1 MQILEIEKKYAE
13 LKTALTELNSKRTK
27 LLFITEY
34 FSDILPTNN
43 SNLTEAYIVEFIPDF
58 LKYIRLLEIRG
69 LDLNSLSKINEQLK
83 TISGQNFNEIDKE
96 EIFKTLNAIDEK
108 FSTMNKWL
116 SGVNTSPTKPKIYF
130 PVLEK
135 NERGFG
141 RGYLESINVEIK
153 NGEQKF
159 HISPSEY
166 ENDGQL
172 DKQIALCFSTAI
184 NYCKKFIPKIK
195 SAHTVYLH
203 FENKLGLYTGNSLG
217 IALTLAF
224 IEAILKYYNSATVV
238 NVNGCIA
245 VTGGIDDNSKIIS
258 TSKAIIEI
266 KTEAVF
272 YSDAQIFCVPKID
285 EIWAEEKLLE
295 LNEKYPDRNLK
306 IVGLTDLNDLL
317 DRRQIVDI
325 RKQKLEIRT
334 VKFVKKNWISA
345 VAAVLLA
352 VLFSYLYLIDWDKN
366 PDSFY
371 ADGSS
376 IHVKNKNGRTL
387 LSIYH
392 SLEKPFYLNSN
403 AMKYILQLRD
413 IDGDGANEII
423 YVSPQKQTENNSTIQ
438 SSIMA
443 IKNLT
448 DTIWTYTFR
457 DSVLS
462 EREILSCVYTIN
474 IIDRANFNGVDAL
487 ICYATN
493 TTSFSNAVFLLDVKT
508 GKRINKTHWCSGHI
522 TGGMLLDI
530 NKDGKD
536 DLVLTGIDNGYEDA
550 VIWGVELD
558 ELDGYRFTV
567 PSYIIKNKSKSDLL
581 FYLRIPKN
589 DFERYIGTRT
599 SSIEPGTLSY
609 LASDSLITFITNSFS
624 DRSQLNRITMIE
636 YQLKPNLLDF
646 NLYVGSGF
654 RVLRDT
660 IVAKGLLSE
669 PYTDTK
675 EYIEI
680 QKQNILYWHND
691 NWVNRNQIY

>member
-135 NERGFG
+135 NEIGFG
-141 RGYLESINVEIK
+141 SGYLESINVEIK

-217 IALTLAF
+217 IALTLLF
-224 IEAILKYYNSATVV
+224 IEAILKHYNSKTIV
-238 NVNGCIA
+238 NINGCIA
-245 VTGGIDDNSKIIS
+245 VTGGIDNNSKIIS

-272 YSDAQIFCVPKID
+272 YSDAEIFCVPKVD
-285 EIWAEEKLLE
+285 ELWAEEKLLE
-295 LNEKYPDRNLK
+295 LYKKYPDRNLK

-325 RKQKLEIRT
+325 RKQTVVKRT
-334 VKFVKKNWISA
+334 GKFIKKNWISA
-345 VAAVLLA
+345 AASVLLA
-352 VLFSYLYLIDWDKN
+352 VFFSYIYLLDWDNN
-366 PDSFY
+366 PDSSY
-371 ADGSS
+371 ADGNS
-376 IHVKNKNGRTL
+376 IHIINKNGRTL

-392 SLEKPFYLNSN
+392 SLEKSFYLNPN

-413 IDGDGANEII
+413 IDGDGANEIL
-423 YVSPQKQTENNSTIQ
+423 YVSPQRQTENKSTIQ

-457 DSVLS
+457 DSVFS
-462 EREILSCVYTIN
+462 EREILSCVYSVG
-474 IIDRANFNGVDAL
+474 IIDRANFNGIEVL
-487 ICYATN
+487 ICFAQN

-522 TGGMLLDI
+522 TGGMLLDV
-530 NKDGKD
+530 NKDGIA

-558 ELDGYRFTV
+558 KLDGYRLTV
-567 PSYIIKNKSKSDLL
+567 PDYIIKNKSESKTI
-581 FYLRIPKN
+581 FYIRFPKN
-589 DFERYIGTRT
+589 DFERYIGMRT
-599 SSIEPGTLSY
+599 SSIEIASLSF
-609 LASDSLITFITNSFS
+609 LESDSLIRFLTNSFT
-624 DRSQLNRITMIE
+624 DRSMINKLALIE

-646 NLYVGSGF
+646 DLYVGSGF

-660 IVAKGLLSE
+660 LVAKGMLNE

-680 QKQNILYWHND
+680 QKQNILYWHKGK
-691 NWVNRNQIY
+691 WIKRNEFY